1 MSLTSYDP
9 YPEQRLYIRL
19 GHKSIT
25 RRSKKNIYGL
35 EIGWC
40 ELKQSQDDQH
50 ANCPS
55 LQECCGGAVCWNDGS
70 IVREENKENL
80 IQP

>member
-1 MSLTSYDP
+1 MSLTGHDP

-19 GHKSIT
+19 GHTSIT
-25 RRSKKNIYGL
+25 RSKKPYWF

-80 IQP
+80 IQS